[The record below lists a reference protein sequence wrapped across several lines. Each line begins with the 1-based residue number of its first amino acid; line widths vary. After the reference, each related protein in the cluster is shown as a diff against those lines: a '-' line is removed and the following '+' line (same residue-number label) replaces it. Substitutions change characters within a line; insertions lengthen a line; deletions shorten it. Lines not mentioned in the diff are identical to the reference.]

1 MPEEATEIADKQA
14 IAYRRFDKR
23 LRDRLKALITPA
35 LIEEHARAPLGPHS
49 DELSRVLNYFRRG
62 EMPDKYAI
70 LQDGPP
76 HAWTYAVMALS
87 GEPGKPPRVVDDK
100 TYATRDEA
108 YHAVFLLRVNDLLES

>member
-1 MPEEATEIADKQA
+1 MPEEATEIHDKQV
-14 IAYRRFDKR
+14 IAWRRFDKR
-23 LRDRLKALITPA
+23 LRDRLKQLVTPE
-35 LIEEHARAPLGPHS
+35 LIEEHRRAPLGPHS
-49 DELSRVLNYFRRG
+49 DDLARVLNYFRRG

-76 HAWTYAVMALS
+76 EAWTYSVMALS